1 MAARAERVTFTVYS
15 RNYCHL
21 GDEPIGGLRGLQ
33 ADFRFRIDAVDID
46 SDPALEQRYGE
57 RVPVLVHAGQELCHY
72 RLDIAAVTAL
82 LTKIR

>member
-1 MAARAERVTFTVYS
+1 MAARADRVEFTVYS

-21 GDEPIGGLRGLQ
+21 CDALIAGLRGLQ
-33 ADFRFRIDAVDID
+33 ADFRFRFEIVDID
-46 SDPALEQRYGE
+46 SDPKLEQRFGE

-72 RLDIAAVTAL
+72 CLDIAAVTAL